1 MRKKE
6 ILPFETWMDL
16 EGIIISEIT
25 QIQKDKNCMVPCT
38 CEILKKKKRSQTR
51 SNKLLCILCV
61 SVGKLLGYISVLVIF
76 LFALRSICLLS
87 PASLCISGS

>member
-1 MRKKE
+1 MYYSAIKKE

-38 CEILKKKKRSQTR
+38 CEILKKKKEV
-51 SNKLLCILCV
+51 KLVAINYFV
-61 SVGKLLGYISVLVIF
+61 FYVFQLGNCLVI
-76 LFALRSICLLS
+76 
-87 PASLCISGS
+87 

>member
-38 CEILKKKKRSQTR
+38 CEILKKKKKK
-51 SNKLLCILCV
+51 SN
-61 SVGKLLGYISVLVIF
+61 S
-76 LFALRSICLLS
+76 
-87 PASLCISGS
+87 